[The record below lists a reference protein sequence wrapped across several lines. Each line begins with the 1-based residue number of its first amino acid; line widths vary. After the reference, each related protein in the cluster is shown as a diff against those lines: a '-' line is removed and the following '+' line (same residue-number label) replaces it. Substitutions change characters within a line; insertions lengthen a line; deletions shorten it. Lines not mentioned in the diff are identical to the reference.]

1 MDDRDPAA
9 ARFWLMQLLRLS
21 GAVMVMV
28 GAAIMAE
35 AIDLPFAIG
44 LVLVLLGF
52 AEFFVIPRLLARRWK
67 TPER

>member
-1 MDDRDPAA
+1 MDNRDPAA

-21 GAVMVMV
+21 GAVLVMI

-44 LVLVLLGF
+44 LVLLLLGF
-52 AEFFVIPRLLARRWK
+52 TEFFVIPRLLARRWR
-67 TPER
+67 TPDQ

>member
-1 MDDRDPAA
+1 MADTDPAA

-21 GAVMVMV
+21 GAVLVMI

-44 LVLVLLGF
+44 LLLVLLGL
-52 AEFFVIPRLLARRWK
+52 AEFFVVPRLLARRWR
-67 TPER
+67 TPEE

>member
-1 MDDRDPAA
+1 MADTDPAA

-21 GAVMVMV
+21 GAVLVMI

-44 LVLVLLGF
+44 LLLVLLGL
-52 AEFFVIPRLLARRWK
+52 AEFFVVPRLLARRWR
-67 TPER
+67 TPKE